1 MDKTIT
7 LCGLDDLAARRRV
20 DAREV
25 VRSAPPGPER
35 DRILALL
42 EHHPDALDRRC
53 RPGHLTGSAL
63 VVEPVH
69 YRFLVLYHRKLQ
81 RWLQPG
87 GHADGDSDL
96 ARGALREATEETGI
110 EGLRV
115 AEPAIDLDI
124 HVVDPPGEDAHQH
137 HDVRFLVIAPS
148 GAVARGNSESE
159 ALRWITMGELDAI
172 GADCGMFRLARRG
185 TELLSV
191 LRSKGI
197 ICRK

>member
-1 MDKTIT
+1 MEKKTT
-7 LCGLDDLAARRRV
+7 LCGLDDLAERGGV

-25 VRSAPPGPER
+25 VRSAPPGPEQ

-42 EHHPDALDRRC
+42 EQHPDALNRRC

-69 YRFLVLYHRKLQ
+69 NRFLVLYHRKLR

-96 ARGALREATEETGI
+96 ARVALREATEETGI

-137 HDVRFLVIAPS
+137 HDVRFLVIAPA
-148 GAVARGNSESE
+148 GAVAIGNSESE
-159 ALRWITMGELDAI
+159 ALRWITIGELYSI
-172 GADCGMFRLARRG
+172 GADCGMFRLARCG
-185 TELLSV
+185 SELLSG
-191 LRSKGI
+191 LRRNGI
-197 ICRK
+197 IGD

>member
-1 MDKTIT
+1 MEKKTT
-7 LCGLDDLAARRRV
+7 LCGLDDLAERRGV

-25 VRSAPPGPER
+25 VRSAPPGPEQ

-42 EHHPDALDRRC
+42 EQHPDALNRRC

-69 YRFLVLYHRKLQ
+69 NRFLVLYHRKLQ

-96 ARGALREATEETGI
+96 ARVALREATEETGI

-137 HDVRFLVIAPS
+137 HDVRFLVIAPA
-148 GAVARGNSESE
+148 GAVATGNSESE
-159 ALRWITMGELDAI
+159 ALRWITIGEFDAI
-172 GADCGMFRLARRG
+172 EADGGMFRLARRG
-185 TELLSV
+185 SELLSG
-191 LRSKGI
+191 LRRNGI
-197 ICRK
+197 IGD